1 MRIPAKPLSQYPWYV
16 RFLLRQQIK
25 KYGAPLEP
33 VTLWG
38 RIPRVFLGFIWMQ
51 KAFFRRSSSL
61 SPVLKML
68 VMIRVSQIRE
78 CSFCISFNSANLK
91 QVSGSND
98 KLSELH
104 NFRESPAFNEK
115 EKLALEYA
123 ESIMLPPYKASD
135 SLFSKMRTEFKD
147 DAIVELTALVAY
159 QNLSSMFN
167 VALDV

>member
-1 MRIPAKPLSQYPWYV
+1 MRMPAKPLTEYPWYI

-25 KYGAPLEP
+25 KYGAPLAP

-51 KAFFRRSSSL
+51 KAFFRRGSSL
-61 SPVLKML
+61 SPVLKMQ
-68 VMIRVSQIRE
+68 VMVLVSQMRE
-78 CSFCISFNSANLK
+78 CSFCINLNSANLK
-91 QVSGSND
+91 RVSGSDD

-123 ESIMLPPYKASD
+123 ESMMIPPYKASD
-135 SLFSKMRTEFKD
+135 LLFSKMKTVLGE